1 MTIKCPKC
9 SYTRQP
15 TDTAPDYAC
24 PSCSIVYAKYD
35 PQADL
40 AMRIDRARKTD
51 NWSGVPPEHIPE
63 NIRPQ
68 WQAREVFLRQ
78 QAVEQQQK
86 QAHQAS
92 EQQRELSRKTLLLT
106 TTPTVPGREI
116 SGVVDIVSAECAYG
130 MNILKDLFAGLTDVV
145 GGRSGSTQ
153 QVLRDARRTVM
164 AELRNEAFSLG
175 ADAVVGV
182 DLSVSE
188 FSGGG
193 KSMLFMVATGTAV
206 KLVPR

>member
-1 MTIKCPKC
+1 MTITCPKC

-24 PSCSIVYAKYD
+24 PSCGIVYAKFD
-35 PQADL
+35 AKADL
-40 AMRIDRARKTD
+40 EDRLRLAMKTG
-51 NWSGVPPEHIPE
+51 NWSRVPPEHIPE
-63 NIRPQ
+63 QVKAQLQR
-68 WQAREVFLRQ
+68 QALV
-78 QAVEQQQK
+78 
-86 QAHQAS
+86 
-92 EQQRELSRKTLLLT
+92 LT

-116 SGVVDIVSAECAYG
+116 SCVVDIVAAECAYG
-130 MNILKDLFAGLTDVV
+130 MNAIKDFLATVTDVA

-164 AELRNEAFSLG
+164 AELRNEAFNLG

-182 DLSVSE
+182 DVAVSE